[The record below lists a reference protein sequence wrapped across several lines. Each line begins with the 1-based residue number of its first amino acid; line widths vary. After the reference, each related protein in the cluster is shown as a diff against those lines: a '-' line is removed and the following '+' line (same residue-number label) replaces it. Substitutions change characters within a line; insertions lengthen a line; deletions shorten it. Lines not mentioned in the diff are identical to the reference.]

1 MNSSLTTSII
11 LLLLALVL
19 LWMAVTD
26 KLGRVLDAYDVITGK
41 STASDVTGVSGGG
54 GATTPVINS
63 TAFKLPSLP
72 SLGVNVQVPA
82 V

>member
-41 STASDVTGVSGGG
+41 STANDVTGVSGSG
-54 GATTPVINS
+54 TTPVINS
-63 TAFKLPSLP
+63 TAFKLPGLP